1 MAYSE
6 LIKNFQRVRDYM
18 RAFYVYGFKS
28 RDEYN
33 KKSGRSYDNERR
45 RIESWL
51 GDYMRFSKTEEG
63 KSVFLSID
71 SRAMPE
77 NPLYKAFKTSSFTDR
92 DITLHFILF
101 DILRSPDTALSVPE
115 LCERIDIYLSGFDEP
130 IEFDESTVRKKLK
143 EYVDQGIVKAQK
155 DGRKVLYSRTKEDSE
170 IPPLTY
176 AVTVPAE
183 AEEAGYCG
191 NIRSFTA
198 AIPVSVP
205 AVVNTVTNP
214 SSFSGGADRE
224 SDTTLRERIR
234 ESYLDRPNGMNGAYY
249 RELALEVDG
258 IAKAGVVPKQ
268 RGVGTVNV
276 YVAGSDGDVRSSKL
290 AEVQAVM
297 NRARELNVDV
307 LVGNAYSQSYDMIVG
322 VNPKAGYGQ
331 AEVVA
336 LCTAAFE
343 DYVASIPM
351 GGKLY
356 LSKLGKYL
364 LDTGCL
370 VTYEF
375 DPTMSDMVIPASK
388 YFVAGDVTVEVN

>member
-1 MAYSE
+1 MNTETYNE
-6 LIKNFQRVRDYM
+6 IYQRMKARWQQESGAECDEASDVAIRLRVLAGEIYNM
-18 RAFYVYGFKS
+18 QTETEWFK
-28 RDEYN
+28 RQLFPATATGEFLDRFAEQR
-33 KKSGRSYDNERR
+33 GLARR
-45 RIESWL
+45 EAVKATGAI
-51 GDYMRFSKTEEG
+51 RFSLTETRTTAVAIPRG
-63 KSVFLSID
+63 TVVST
-71 SRAMPE
+71 AGE
-77 NPLYKAFKTSSFTDR
+77 NP
-92 DITLHFILF
+92 
-101 DILRSPDTALSVPE
+101 
-115 LCERIDIYLSGFDEP
+115 
-130 IEFDESTVRKKLK
+130 VR
-143 EYVDQGIVKAQK
+143 VV
-155 DGRKVLYSRTKEDSE
+155 TTEDSE